1 MRPSTRQRG
10 FALVTVLWTLAFL
23 ALLGSGMLADARL
36 NTQRVRNLL
45 DAAAAETAAEA
56 ALHQAI
62 FALLDPSERRWRP
75 DGRVHLL
82 AHGEHRMELR
92 IEDENGKVNPNL
104 ASPEL
109 LQALLLQLGVDRQG
123 ATALAA
129 MIVEWRSPAFGPAQ
143 QRARAQPYAAAG
155 RDIIPPGTPFESLD
169 ELAEVLGMTPAL
181 LTRLKPHLTLFTT
194 SAPDLATRDPVVAA
208 ALGVRARGAAS
219 AGTGEETGV
228 VTITI
233 SVQGARRTRYAE
245 RVSLRTNA
253 LTEVRRYEILAR
265 EPLP

>member
-1 MRPSTRQRG
+1 MTRPARPRG

-23 ALLGSGMLADARL
+23 SLLGTGLIANARL
-36 NTQRVRNLL
+36 NAQRVRNLL
-45 DAAAAETAAEA
+45 DGAAAEAAAEA

-62 FALLDPSERRWRP
+62 FALLDTSERRWRP

-82 AHGEHRMELR
+82 VHGENRVELR

-109 LQALLLQLGVDRQG
+109 LQALLLQLGVDRRG
-123 ATALAA
+123 AAALAA
-129 MIVEWRSPAFGPAQ
+129 AIIDWRSPAHGPGAL
-143 QRARAQPYAAAG
+143 RAKAQPYAAAG
-155 RDIIPPGTPFESLD
+155 RDITPPGTPFETLD

-181 LTRLKPHLTLFTT
+181 LARLRPHLTLFTT
-194 SAPDLATRDPVVAA
+194 SDPDVSTGDPVVAA
-208 ALGVRARGAAS
+208 ALGGKAPGVATRD
-219 AGTGEETGV
+219 TGGGTGV
-228 VTITI
+228 VTVSI

-253 LTEVRRYEILAR
+253 LTEVRRFEILAR
-265 EPLP
+265 QPLP